1 MPFDLRKTGNPNE
14 QPECR
19 HNGKG
24 NVIFADGHIGNA
36 TFKEFDTNKDN
47 ILVDLR

>member
-1 MPFDLRKTGNPNE
+1 PA
-14 QPECR
+14 CR

-24 NVIFADGHIGNA
+24 NVIFADGHIGD
-36 TFKEFDTNKDN
+36 TIFKEFDTNKDN